1 MIKLLTMLTV
11 CLLTHKAQ
19 GQSRVAPST
28 NISPLQLDLLT
39 RGVDLRSTDS
49 LGVAQRVEDAKGS
62 TWFIRQQGSLFAL
75 YPRGIGKNAA
85 GLDQV
90 PPGTRWFIGFQN
102 LEKALGFSTDRVPSQ
117 DRRQK
122 SPDAMNPTFPLTPF
136 RNMWGSENPSADRWL
151 IDEGY
156 RRRATSRWIQTAS
169 LR

>member
-1 MIKLLTMLTV
+1 MIKILTMLSV
-11 CLLTHKAQ
+11 CLLTQIAQ
-19 GQSRVAPST
+19 GQTRVAPGTDS
-28 NISPLQLDLLT
+28 SPLQLDLLA
-39 RGVDLRSTDS
+39 RGVDLRSRDN

-102 LEKALGFSTDRVPSQ
+102 LEKALGFSTNSAPAQ

-122 SPDAMNPTFPLTPF
+122 NPDTINPAFPLAPF
-136 RNMWGSENPSADRWL
+136 RNMWGSENPSVDRWL
-151 IDEGY
+151 IDEAY
-156 RRRATSRWIQTAS
+156 RRRATSRWVKAAS